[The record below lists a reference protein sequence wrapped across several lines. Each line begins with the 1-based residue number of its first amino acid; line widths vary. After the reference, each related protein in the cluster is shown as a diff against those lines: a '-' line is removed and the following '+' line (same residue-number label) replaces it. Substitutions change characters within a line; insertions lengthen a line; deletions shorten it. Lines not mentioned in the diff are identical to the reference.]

1 MLYEIKLTRT
11 PKNGESTDTKEH
23 FILDAELHADAETQ
37 GFELYPDHTVDV
49 TAVFRSDIKEIIN
62 DIEKDEEHFYKGTVC
77 DVTVDENGKEK
88 TLKYKMLVAASSVAE
103 ATERLNTHLRQGYDM
118 RLDGVVRSRIN
129 GWIR

>member
-37 GFELYPDHTVDV
+37 GFELYPDHVVDV
-49 TAVFRSDIKEIIN
+49 TAVFRSDIKEIVN
-62 DIEKDEEHFYKGTVC
+62 DIESDEEHFYKGTVC

-103 ATERLNTHLRQGYDM
+103 ATERLNTHLKQGYDM